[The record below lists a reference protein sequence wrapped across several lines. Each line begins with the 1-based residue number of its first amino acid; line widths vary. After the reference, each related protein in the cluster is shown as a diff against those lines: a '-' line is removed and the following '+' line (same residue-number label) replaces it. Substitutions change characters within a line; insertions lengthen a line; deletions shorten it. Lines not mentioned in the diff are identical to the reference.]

1 MVEKTGSSIDFWRCN
16 KKMGISS
23 HHDRY
28 GVDRPTD
35 DEKNDGATKDHL
47 GDCKENVRTTTDSEE
62 HDKTIEY
69 PEMATSSD
77 EDASDSE
84 EEAGMSSDSE
94 DDSSYNPPKIA
105 NTAFILE
112 DSSHRDGSIYKG
124 NSEWKRTYRIADLE
138 ESK

>member
-1 MVEKTGSSIDFWRCN
+1 
-16 KKMGISS
+16 MGISS

-77 EDASDSE
+77 EDASD
-84 EEAGMSSDSE
+84 G
-94 DDSSYNPPKIA
+94 
-105 NTAFILE
+105 
-112 DSSHRDGSIYKG
+112 
-124 NSEWKRTYRIADLE
+124 
-138 ESK
+138 